1 MKGTER
7 TANVLCFAAVLMC
20 AAAVMWSGCQ
30 GANDLKKDIE
40 HGNTGT
46 KILLKYDETVMW
58 VWHETEPH
66 RYSQLSPNSEVLE
79 GTSLLFE
86 SKNLP
91 DGKQVDKWQV
101 NTKELTDDKYTVN
114 SADAVTEG
122 GQKVITVAYTTK
134 AAEAIVIRFNESTI
148 TVQKSGGKR
157 INSGDTVYEGHW
169 MRFRAVNLP
178 AGQQVDKWK
187 INDRELNGSRYTINS
202 ADAVT
207 EGGQKVITLAYT
219 TKPAEAIV
227 IRFNENELEVHR
239 SGSSEFIYDRDTIY
253 EGAGIWFNAINLL
266 PGQQVDKWKINDKE
280 LNDAWYTINSADAV
294 TEGGQKV
301 ITVTYT
307 TKAAEAI
314 VIKFDKNKI
323 EVHKSI
329 SDESIHN
336 GDIIYEGTKIWFR
349 AVNLPAGQQVDKWKI
364 NDRELNDAWYTINS
378 ADAIPEGG
386 QKVITLA
393 YTTKPAEAIVIRFN
407 ENELEVHRSGSS
419 EFIHNGDTMYE
430 GADIWFRAVNL
441 PAGQQVDKWTV
452 NDKKLNG
459 YRYTIDI
466 ADTVTEGGQKVITVT
481 YTTKAAEAI
490 VVRFNENDIK
500 VYKNGSGSI
509 KNGASVD
516 EGSRLLFYTVNL
528 PARQQVDKW
537 KINDRKLN
545 YDWYT
550 VNSAD
555 TVTEG
560 GQKVITVAYTTKA
573 AEAIVIKFDK
583 NKIEVYKEGEDTP
596 IQDGDTVYEG
606 TPIWFGMANLAEG
619 IPAGQTFNGWTIN
632 GKEYNDSAYT
642 VTLADAVTE
651 GSQKVITI
659 SYTAKLGTD
668 PVVIKFD
675 PAFVRVYH
683 RDANTPV
690 QNGQTLYAGTE
701 LRIRKRKVNA
711 INKWLINTKEYWG
724 KSSAYSINSAHAIE
738 ENGQKVIRIS
748 FTVSPV
754 QMMTVQF
761 DPALIECK
769 TVTGKTITSGYEGPA
784 YLYAILTAKLP
795 SGKKVKHW
803 EINGR
808 KIPGSEG
815 RKTLE
820 GQADPDFAV
829 EENGKKVIKVNLV
842 VE

>member
-239 SGSSEFIYDRDTIY
+239 SGSSEFI
-253 EGAGIWFNAINLL
+253 
-266 PGQQVDKWKINDKE
+266 
-280 LNDAWYTINSADAV
+280 
-294 TEGGQKV
+294 
-301 ITVTYT
+301 
-307 TKAAEAI
+307 
-314 VIKFDKNKI
+314 
-323 EVHKSI
+323 
-329 SDESIHN
+329 
-336 GDIIYEGTKIWFR
+336 
-349 AVNLPAGQQVDKWKI
+349 
-364 NDRELNDAWYTINS
+364 
-378 ADAIPEGG
+378 
-386 QKVITLA
+386 
-393 YTTKPAEAIVIRFN
+393 
-407 ENELEVHRSGSS
+407 
-419 EFIHNGDTMYE
+419 HNGDTMYE

-528 PARQQVDKW
+528 PAGQQVDKW

-555 TVTEG
+555 AVTEG

-583 NKIEVYKEGEDTP
+583 NKIEVYKEGEDTS

-659 SYTAKLGTD
+659 AYTAKLGTD

-815 RKTLE
+815 QKTLE

-829 EENGKKVIKVNLV
+829 EENGKKVVKVNLV